1 MFSIGDFARH
11 GRVSVRML
19 GFGSR
24 QSASQNSPQPPR
36 ALSPRPLIRSSSRYT
51 ASWANG
57 SARQD

>member
-36 ALSPRPLIRSSSRYT
+36 ALSPRPVGSSSRYT